1 MSRFN
6 HRIVRRIAGLSLA
19 AAMVF
24 SSAAYAAV
32 VVPPIEVG
40 DSAAGQG
47 PGSGGTNNVTGA
59 AGPGAAGD
67 VSGGPGAGN
76 PGPGSATGNGAGG
89 TASGGTAAANQAAAQ
104 IQKPV
109 IQAEGAV
116 LMDAATGKVLFG
128 KNENTQ
134 FYPASI
140 TKIMTALLV
149 LENCKL
155 SDTVTFSKTAT
166 TNLESG
172 AVTLSITE
180 GDQLTVEQ
188 SLYGLMLKSANEI
201 ANGLAEHVSGSVSG
215 FAGKMNQRARDLGCL
230 NTSFA
235 NPSGLNSSEHKTTAY
250 DMALIARA
258 AYQNETFRKIDSTL
272 SYNFPATKKAAA
284 RTITMGHKMLYT
296 TDARYYQGIIGG
308 KTGYTSKAGNT
319 LVTVV
324 ERDGVRLIAVILKSS
339 STHYTDTKAL
349 LDYGFNNYQAL
360 TGSAGGSGSAV
371 NSGSNASGWKQD
383 NTGWYYI
390 KADGARAKDEWLT
403 VDGNDFWFDSN
414 QYMATGWRQF
424 SNGAWYYFRSSGA
437 MAKNYWAQTDG
448 VWFYLGADGVMLTNT
463 TTPDGHRVNEVGIWV
478 Q

>member
-6 HRIVRRIAGLSLA
+6 HRLVRRIAGLSLTTTL
-19 AAMVF
+19 VF
-24 SSAAYAAV
+24 STAAYASV
-32 VVPPIEVG
+32 VVPPIEVE
-40 DSAAGQG
+40 DSAAELGSGPAVTNDGTGAVG
-47 PGSGGTNNVTGA
+47 PGVSKDA
-59 AGPGAAGD
+59 A
-67 VSGGPGAGN
+67 GGPGVSD
-76 PGPGSATGNGAGG
+76 SASGGA
-89 TASGGTAAANQAAAQ
+89 ASGGTADQ

-149 LENCKL
+149 LENCNLNDEVK
-155 SDTVTFSKTAT
+155 FSKTAT

-215 FAGKMNQRARDLGCL
+215 FAGKMNQRAKDLGCL
-230 NTSFA
+230 NTNFA
-235 NPSGLNSSEHKTTAY
+235 NPSGLNDTEHKTTAY

-258 AYQNETFRKIDSTL
+258 AYQNEAFRKIDATL

-319 LVTVV
+319 LVTAV

-349 LDYGFNNYQAL
+349 LDYGFNNYKAL
-360 TGSAGGSGSAV
+360 TGSTAPADSTGGSGSGGSV
-371 NSGSNASGWKQD
+371 INPSGNAGGWKQD
-383 NTGWYYI
+383 NTGWYYN
-390 KADGARAKDEWLT
+390 KTDGARAKDEWLA

-414 QYMATGWRQF
+414 QYMAIGWRQF
-424 SNGAWYYFRSSGA
+424 SNGSWYYFRSSGA
-437 MAKNYWAQTDG
+437 MAKNYWVQTDG
-448 VWFYLGADGVMLTNT
+448 VWFYLGADGVMLTNA
-463 TTPDGHRVNEVGIWV
+463 TTPDGYRVNEVGIWV